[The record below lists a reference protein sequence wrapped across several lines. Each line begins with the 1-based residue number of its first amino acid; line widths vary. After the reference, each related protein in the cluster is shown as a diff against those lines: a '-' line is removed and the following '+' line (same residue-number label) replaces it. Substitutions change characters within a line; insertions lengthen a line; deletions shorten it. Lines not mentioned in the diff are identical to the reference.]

1 MWPARCR
8 PFESFD
14 SLRMRLSADA
24 HATTARVHCRPG
36 WFYLAL
42 KGSKGLLSDFSAPP
56 HPSDLR
62 SVFLPPQGG
71 KEKSIERARVPCELW
86 EAHSRVMCGRS
97 KLRPYGGKAARHTA
111 TLAANSHR

>member
-42 KGSKGLLSDFSAPP
+42 KGSKGLLSDFPAPP
-56 HPSDLR
+56 SFRPAAGVPSPTR
-62 SVFLPPQGG
+62 REGRGQRESGIVWWEMG
-71 KEKSIERARVPCELW
+71 

-97 KLRPYGGKAARHTA
+97 KLRPYGGKAARRTA